1 MPLPSLR
8 LLMGFT
14 PRDLFPYLEGYVERE
29 ACTEFLVEQHLLIMR
44 PHENCCD
51 SRLHYK
57 VFSHIYPYDGTK
69 TFSNLPE
76 EDLQPPHHLSY
87 ELMHHIQTYLRQH
100 RPWFKKPW
108 SVKGAMRIDKQSS
121 AFFLPQVS
129 TDYTRYMVLLERRK
143 PCECHKSWKPRHR
156 VNVVPSRRCQ
166 ERLEKELEK
175 NKAKKLKEESKK
187 RRNSAPPTYTSSASS
202 TSDVDPGAGAYMYP
216 AGYFGGGNAGDYSTC
231 RGRPPT
237 PRWYID

>member
-14 PRDLFPYLEGYVERE
+14 PRDLFPYLDGYVERE
-29 ACTEFLVEQHLLIMR
+29 PCSEILVEQHLLIMR
-44 PHENCCD
+44 PHEHCCD

-57 VFSHIYPYDGTK
+57 VFNHIYPYDGTK

-76 EDLQPPHHLSY
+76 EELQPPHRLSY
-87 ELMHHIQTYLRQH
+87 ELMHHIQTYLRKH

-108 SVKGAMRIDKQSS
+108 TVKGAMRIDKQSS

-143 PCECHKSWKPRHR
+143 PCECHRSWKPRHK
-156 VNVVPSRRCQ
+156 VNVVPSKRCQ

-175 NKAKKLKEESKK
+175 EKAKKIKEGT
-187 RRNSAPPTYTSSASS
+187 RRSSSAPPTYTSSAYS
-202 TSDVDPGAGAYMYP
+202 VYPGALVYP
-216 AGYFGGGNAGDYSTC
+216 AGCFVGGNACASTC
-231 RGRPPT
+231 C
-237 PRWYID
+237 